1 MLKLNPK
8 TYGDVL
14 KRCYKTKDPLFVAG
28 PPGIGKS
35 EIPRVVFEQ
44 IAKDKGLE
52 FVIWN
57 NTDKAKKEEM
67 SADPKKYFV
76 LCDQRLSQMDT
87 TDLRG
92 IPKLDGDVLEPL
104 PPAWIV
110 YFCKPEADGVI
121 FFDEINLATP
131 IVVGSAYQI
140 INDRSMSDM
149 KLSDNILLI
158 AAGNRAEDKA
168 FTFDMPLPL
177 RDRFCEAELVADVD
191 SWTSWAASAGV
202 NPHLISFI
210 NWKESYL
217 YKLSENGTDKST
229 TPRGIARASRLLKDL
244 DISSGDAN
252 MYVSISVGEAFA
264 TEFQA
269 YVKYFKELNW
279 KTIFNNPETVSDFEV
294 SKLFAVTGGLAEKF
308 LKDYKMFD
316 KVIEV
321 VKHVPEE
328 FAVMTLRLMRDGNRA
343 SFKRRAK
350 ASKTFINDVA
360 PKLGKFIIEVE

>member
-1 MLKLNPK
+1 MLKLNPQ
-8 TYGDVL
+8 TYGDVI
-14 KRCYKTKDPLFVAG
+14 KRCYKTKDPLFVGG

-35 EIPRVVFEQ
+35 EIPRQVFKQ

-57 NTDKAKKEEM
+57 NTNKEEKGKLFEN
-67 SADPKKYFV
+67 PEKYFV

-92 IPKLDGDVLEPL
+92 IPKLTGDTLEPL

-110 YFCKPEADGVI
+110 YFCKPKSDGVI

-149 KLSDNILLI
+149 KLSDNVLLI

-168 FTFDMPLPL
+168 YTFDMPLPL
-177 RDRFCEAELVADVD
+177 RDRFCEAELTADVD
-191 SWTSWAASAGV
+191 SWTNWAAGSKV
-202 NPHLISFI
+202 NPHLIAFV

-217 YKLSENGTDKST
+217 YRVSENGTDKST
-229 TPRGIARASRLLKDL
+229 TPRGIARASRLLKGL
-244 DISSGDAN
+244 DITSGEAN
-252 MYVSISVGEAFA
+252 MFVSISVGEAFA

-279 KTIFNNPETVSDFEV
+279 KTIFATPEIVSDFEV

-316 KVIEV
+316 KAIEV

-328 FAVMTLRLMRDGNRA
+328 FAVMTLRLMRDGDRA

-350 ASKTFINDVA
+350 ASQTFIDDVA
-360 PKLGKFIIEVE
+360 PRLGKFIIEVE